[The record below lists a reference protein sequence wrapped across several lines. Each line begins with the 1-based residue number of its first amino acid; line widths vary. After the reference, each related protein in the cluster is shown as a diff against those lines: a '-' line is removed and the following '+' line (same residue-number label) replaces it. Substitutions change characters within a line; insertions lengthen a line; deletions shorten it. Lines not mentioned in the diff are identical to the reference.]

1 MEMLVGSSF
10 ILEICSGTGY
20 IFEVYTICL
29 YYSGFRI
36 MKSLK
41 LYFSHIRLYMPP
53 AQQEKNKQNSKDE
66 AVMVEEEEI
75 QKDNNEE
82 PKEKNSLIKEGNK
95 DELREETHIV
105 QDIDQGNEDIE
116 EADLED

>member
-1 MEMLVGSSF
+1 MEMPIDSSF

-20 IFEVYTICL
+20 IFEVYTISL
-29 YYSGFRI
+29 YLLRI
-36 MKSLK
+36 QNYEIFK

-66 AVMVEEEEI
+66 GIMVEEEEI
-75 QKDNNEE
+75 EKDNNEE
-82 PKEKNSLIKEGNK
+82 PREENSLIEEGIK
-95 DELREETHIV
+95 DELNEETHVV